1 LFTRQYAR
9 DRWFMSESPETIRSV
24 RQWVEKAEHD
34 LIAAEHTLTLEE
46 NCPLDTIC
54 FHTQQCA
61 EKYIKAFLVQQSIG
75 FPKTHDLRALMQLI
89 PLDLSLLGLDKAEVL
104 KLNRYTIE
112 ARYPGEW
119 EPITREETEQAVA
132 IAKSVRAAVRAYLH
146 EDVLDK

>member
-1 LFTRQYAR
+1 
-9 DRWFMSESPETIRSV
+9 MSESPETIRSV

-61 EKYIKAFLVQQSIG
+61 EKYIKAFLVQESIG

-104 KLNRYTIE
+104 KLNKKLFLRTFFTRALSTRIQKGLCSTSI
-112 ARYPGEW
+112 GES
-119 EPITREETEQAVA
+119 EQQSSSNLPV
-132 IAKSVRAAVRAYLH
+132 VR
-146 EDVLDK
+146 